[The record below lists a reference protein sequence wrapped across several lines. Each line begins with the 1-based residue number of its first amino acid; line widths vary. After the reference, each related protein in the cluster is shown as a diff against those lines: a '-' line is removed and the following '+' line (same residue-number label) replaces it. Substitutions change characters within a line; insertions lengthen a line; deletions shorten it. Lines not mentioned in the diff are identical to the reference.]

1 MAEIALDRASVV
13 AVVASLKPVSVAQ
26 HVGTDEKDAQWG
38 ILAIAGL
45 CSGRARLRS
54 YVHPPASRRAH
65 AVVVTCGVSEGWHGF
80 AEAAVAVNADISNT
94 SE

>member
-1 MAEIALDRASVV
+1 MAEVGLDGASVV
-13 AVVASLKPVSVAQ
+13 AVVGELEPAGVAQ

-65 AVVVTCGVSEGWHGF
+65 AVGVTCGVSRGWRGLLKWLWR
-80 AEAAVAVNADISNT
+80 
-94 SE
+94 

>member
-1 MAEIALDRASVV
+1 VAEIGLDGASVV

-54 YVHPPASRRAH
+54 YVHPLLHVGPMR
-65 AVVVTCGVSEGWHGF
+65 
-80 AEAAVAVNADISNT
+80 
-94 SE
+94 